1 MNAIYS
7 LIYVH
12 VFRRLIAPFLRTPLS
27 TNRFARFP
35 LCCTS
40 AVRVLCIPP
49 TRSLAELKAIGNI
62 KGVSSG
68 REGEEKEKETREQLI
83 DKTAMNI
90 GKGTLW
96 RICEKNIA
104 VAVALRRMNTIISR
118 YANVTNIKY
127 IVEFREINGACLA
140 RLIQHSNDFA
150 FPYVLPYIVAFVRWA
165 SFSLFISPFVSI
177 CLPFLLFSLS
187 PSLFLS
193 PFLFLSLPFYSFL
206 LLPPPLTLYLSLSGT

>member
-1 MNAIYS
+1 
-7 LIYVH
+7 
-12 VFRRLIAPFLRTPLS
+12 
-27 TNRFARFP
+27 
-35 LCCTS
+35 
-40 AVRVLCIPP
+40 
-49 TRSLAELKAIGNI
+49 
-62 KGVSSG
+62 
-68 REGEEKEKETREQLI
+68 
-83 DKTAMNI
+83 
-90 GKGTLW
+90 
-96 RICEKNIA
+96 
-104 VAVALRRMNTIISR
+104 MNTIISR

-206 LLPPPLTLYLSLSGT
+206 LLPPPPSLSWAHKDETINQLMIMNGLIIMALTEMRLAEIVIEEIEETKTNI

>member
-1 MNAIYS
+1 
-7 LIYVH
+7 
-12 VFRRLIAPFLRTPLS
+12 
-27 TNRFARFP
+27 
-35 LCCTS
+35 
-40 AVRVLCIPP
+40 
-49 TRSLAELKAIGNI
+49 
-62 KGVSSG
+62 
-68 REGEEKEKETREQLI
+68 
-83 DKTAMNI
+83 
-90 GKGTLW
+90 
-96 RICEKNIA
+96 
-104 VAVALRRMNTIISR
+104 MNTIISR

-193 PFLFLSLPFYSFL
+193 PFPFLSLPFYSFL
-206 LLPPPLTLYLSLSGT
+206 LLPPSLSISLSRAHKDEIINQLMIMNGLIIMALTEMRLAEIVIEEIEETKTNI

>member
-1 MNAIYS
+1 
-7 LIYVH
+7 
-12 VFRRLIAPFLRTPLS
+12 
-27 TNRFARFP
+27 
-35 LCCTS
+35 
-40 AVRVLCIPP
+40 
-49 TRSLAELKAIGNI
+49 
-62 KGVSSG
+62 
-68 REGEEKEKETREQLI
+68 
-83 DKTAMNI
+83 
-90 GKGTLW
+90 
-96 RICEKNIA
+96 
-104 VAVALRRMNTIISR
+104 MNTIISR

-206 LLPPPLTLYLSLSGT
+206 LLPPPPLSRAHKDEIINQLMIMNGLIIMALTEMRLAEIVIEEIKETKTNI

>member
-1 MNAIYS
+1 
-7 LIYVH
+7 
-12 VFRRLIAPFLRTPLS
+12 
-27 TNRFARFP
+27 
-35 LCCTS
+35 
-40 AVRVLCIPP
+40 
-49 TRSLAELKAIGNI
+49 
-62 KGVSSG
+62 
-68 REGEEKEKETREQLI
+68 
-83 DKTAMNI
+83 
-90 GKGTLW
+90 
-96 RICEKNIA
+96 
-104 VAVALRRMNTIISR
+104 MNTIISR

-206 LLPPPLTLYLSLSGT
+206 LLLPAPSLSRAHKDEIINQLMIMNRLIIMALTEMRLAEIVIEEIEETKTNI